1 MLLALLWPATAAVAA
16 QIPRDRP
23 RPVPAAAGRIIGRV
37 VSAGVEPK
45 PLRRARVT
53 LNGSALRPGRTAITR
68 DDGTFAFDAL
78 PPGRSTLAVVKSG
91 YISIA
96 YGATGPGRPG
106 LPVTL
111 APGGQ
116 QTLTITVPRGAV
128 ITGLLTDGTGQP
140 LPGLQVRA
148 LTYRILPPRGE
159 RQLMEVP
166 SGNVVTD
173 DRGIYRI
180 FGLPA
185 GDYAVSV
192 RPTPGIEA
200 FTAGLRTVTGAA
212 VRQALADARQSRD
225 RRLPGL
231 PAGRPA
237 GPAGPASPSSESAGR
252 VAFAPVFYP
261 GTASPSQARLVT
273 LGPGEE
279 RTAIDFEV
287 DYVPVARISGAVV
300 AAAAGAARAYVR
312 LVPDPHETVIG
323 QGAFRGM
330 TTEADGAFAFDSVP
344 PGRYVLAARASSDG
358 SMPLRYDAA
367 TSLWASTELTVDGQD
382 IHNIILTPVPG
393 VTLEG
398 RLEFQGE
405 RPPPRLTEFRLLG
418 MPLSSRTSPGG
429 SPVAQV
435 RPDGR
440 FSVYGGPPGIYWPDF
455 PAGIRTAI
463 GGWWLKSIVI
473 DGRDALDAPLTLNA
487 STTEATVTFADTASE
502 LRGRVALATGEPA
515 ANSTVVVFPVER
527 AGWFFNSRRI
537 AAAPLDAQGRFVVR
551 NLPAGDYLIVARAD
565 LDQFEW
571 FNPLTLE
578 KLAPSA
584 AKLTIRD
591 GEDGD
596 VRYHDPLSRYA
607 ERVAPASGG
616 GLREAILGF
625 TTAAG

>member
-1 MLLALLWPATAAVAA
+1 MIAGFVLFALLWPAAAAVAA

-23 RPVPAAAGRIIGRV
+23 QPAAVTAGRIVGRV
-37 VSAGVEPK
+37 VSTGVEPK
-45 PLRRARVT
+45 PLRRVRVT
-53 LNGSALRPGRTAITR
+53 LNGSDLRPGRTTITR
-68 DDGTFAFDAL
+68 DDGTFVFDAV
-78 PPGRSTLAVVKSG
+78 PPGQYAVAVVKSG

-96 YGATGPGRPG
+96 YGATGPNRPG
-106 LPVTL
+106 LPVTV
-111 APGGQ
+111 APGRPQ
-116 QTLTITVPRGAV
+116 AITITMPRGSV
-128 ITGLLTDGTGQP
+128 ITGLITDGAGQP

-148 LTYRILPPRGE
+148 QTYRILPPAGE
-159 RQLMEVP
+159 RQLADVP
-166 SGNVVTD
+166 GTNVVTD

-200 FTAGLRTVTGAA
+200 LTAGLRTVTGAE
-212 VRQALADARQSRD
+212 VRQALADVRQSRE

-231 PAGRPA
+231 PVGRPA
-237 GPAGPASPSSESAGR
+237 GPAGPAGLSPESAGR

-300 AAAAGAARAYVR
+300 AAAGGAARSYVR
-312 LVPDPHETVIG
+312 LVPDSHDTVIG
-323 QGAFRGM
+323 QGAFRGI
-330 TTEADGAFAFDSVP
+330 TTDATGAFAFDNVP

-358 SMPLRYDAA
+358 SMLLRYDAA

-382 IHNIILTPVPG
+382 IPDVILTPVTG

-398 RLEFQGE
+398 HLVFQGQ
-405 RPPPRLTEFRLLG
+405 RPPPRLTEFRMLG
-418 MPLSSRTSPGG
+418 VPLSSRTSPGG

-440 FSVYGGPPGIYWPDF
+440 FSVYGGPPGVYWPNF
-455 PAGIRTAI
+455 PAGIRTSI

-502 LRGRVALATGEPA
+502 LRGRVAFATGEPA

-551 NLPAGDYLIVARAD
+551 NLPPGDYLVVASAD
-565 LDQFEW
+565 LDQLEW
-571 FNPLTLE
+571 FNPVTLE

-584 AKLTIRD
+584 AKLTIR
-591 GEDGD
+591 GD
-596 VRYHDPLSRYA
+596 ETLTFDIAVR
-607 ERVAPASGG
+607 
-616 GLREAILGF
+616 
-625 TTAAG
+625 